1 MLAEKIIFAV
11 IALYLL
17 MIMFFKL
24 IKNGDKV
31 YIPVVVMRTAWTCTR
46 LNSDNIW
53 F

>member
-24 IKNGDKV
+24 IKSGDKI
-31 YIPVVVMRTAWTCTR
+31 YIPVVLMRIIWHSTR
-46 LNSDNIW
+46 YYSDNIW

>member
-24 IKNGDKV
+24 IKSGDKV
-31 YIPVVVMRTAWTCTR
+31 YIPVVVMRATWDYIR
-46 LNSDNIW
+46 PYSDNI
-53 F
+53 